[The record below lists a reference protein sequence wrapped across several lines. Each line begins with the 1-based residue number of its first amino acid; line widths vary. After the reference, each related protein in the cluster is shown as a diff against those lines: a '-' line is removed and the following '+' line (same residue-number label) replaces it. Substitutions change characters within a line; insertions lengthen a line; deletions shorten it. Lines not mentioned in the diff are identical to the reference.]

1 MNNHFLKLL
10 TILGILLFV
19 LLIVSVGICENASVK
34 VTATLLNGRANPTK
48 KSTIEAR
55 FDKNDILQTTG
66 EWSDNYHW
74 IEVVGGET
82 GTVWVFIDYITE
94 DEPFS
99 AINKD
104 YKRVKIRSS
113 PVDGRVVGY
122 LNKDCEVEIEQT
134 VFGWGKCKKGWID
147 LYFLEET
154 E

>member
-1 MNNHFLKLL
+1 M
-10 TILGILLFV
+10 
-19 LLIVSVGICENASVK
+19 
-34 VTATLLNGRANPTK
+34 TATLLNGRANPTK

-66 EWSDNYHW
+66 EWSDDYHW

-99 AINKD
+99 AVNKD

-113 PVDGRVVGY
+113 PVDGRIVGY
-122 LNKDCEVEIEQT
+122 LKKNKEVKIERT
-134 VFGWGKCKKGWID
+134 VCGWGKCEKGWID